1 MLKTLSR
8 KSILRKTFQVG
19 GNTLISRL
27 LGLAREILQ
36 MRFLGIGIANDA
48 FNTAFMIPNSL
59 RKMFAE
65 GALTAAFVPTFVNVY
80 KKEGTKEANK
90 LMTLSLLAFESLVL
104 LICALVMWKTEFTLR
119 LFAPGFSGEQIA
131 SAIPCL
137 KILMPF
143 IFFIST
149 SSLLTGAL
157 QSVNH
162 FFIPSFA
169 PALLNLF
176 YIGGIIICLIQGYTI
191 EYLSWVIMIGGLV
204 QFLLHVWMYLKLG
217 FSLQMP
223 TKESYKSFLHIV
235 AKFLPCF
242 FSMSVMEINLII
254 DNIFASYG
262 SVGTVTLIKYTSRLM
277 GIPLGVFSTAFST
290 ILLPHFSRVAMYAP
304 RRLSFYLLEAAK
316 FILWITAPAT
326 LIMCYL
332 ADDIF
337 LTLFASSSSK
347 FPIEVVPVAGWMLI
361 GYLIGLFWISVN
373 KILLTLFY
381 SFHDTFR
388 PTYTAVIATILN
400 YGFNF
405 IFFAWWGGL
414 GIPFATTLSG
424 IVQMFI
430 SLYLLHRYHNF
441 KLYIRHFMSFASRY
455 LLQMVL
461 LAVPALGL
469 YKIVRYGVE
478 IISSNY
484 HWLEFFMI
492 KSFGYWIWAMP
503 VILIYFY
510 GLYATKRIFKVKL
523 YFLK

>member
-1 MLKTLSR
+1 MSKTLSR
-8 KSILRKTFQVG
+8 KSILQKTMQVG
-19 GNTLISRL
+19 GNTLISRF
-27 LGLAREILQ
+27 LGLSREILQ

-80 KKEGTKEANK
+80 KKEGVDQANS
-90 LMTLSLLAFESLVL
+90 LMSLSLLAFESVVL
-104 LICALVMWKTEFTLR
+104 FLCAFIMWKTEFTLR
-119 LFAPGFSGEQIA
+119 LFAPGFSSDQISLA
-131 SAIPCL
+131 VPCL

-157 QSVNH
+157 QSAHH
-162 FFIPSFA
+162 FFVPSFA
-169 PALLNLF
+169 PVLLNIF
-176 YIGGIIICLIQGYTI
+176 YIGGIVVCLMQGYTI
-191 EYLSWVIMIGGLV
+191 EYLSWAIMLGGFI
-204 QFLLHVWMYLKLG
+204 QFLLHVWMYIQLG
-217 FSLQMP
+217 FSLSFP
-223 TKESYKSFLHIV
+223 TKESYKSFLKIL

-254 DNIFASYG
+254 DNVFASYG
-262 SVGTVTLIKYTSRLM
+262 AAGTVTLIKYTSRLM

-290 ILLPHFSRVAMYAP
+290 ILLPHFSRVVMYAP

-316 FILWITAPAT
+316 FILWVTAPAT

-337 LTLFASSSSK
+337 LTLFASSSNK
-347 FPIEVVPVAGWMLI
+347 FPSDVIPLAGWMLI

-381 SFHDTFR
+381 SFHDTYR
-388 PTYTAVIATILN
+388 PTYTAIIATFLN
-400 YGFNF
+400 YWFNF
-405 IFFAWWGGL
+405 VFFAWWGGA

-430 SLYLLHRYHNF
+430 SLYLLQKYHNF
-441 KLYIRHFMSFASRY
+441 KLYLSNFVKFSAKY
-455 LLQMVL
+455 
-461 LAVPALGL
+461 AVQVIILSLPALIL
-469 YKIVRYGVE
+469 YKTVRRLVE
-478 IISSNY
+478 LIFENNL
-484 HWLEFFMI
+484 WMNFFML

-503 VILIYFY
+503 VIMVYFY
-510 GLYATKRIFKVKL
+510 ALYRTKKLFKIRL
-523 YFLK
+523 FFLK

>member
-1 MLKTLSR
+1 MFKTLSR
-8 KSILRKTFQVG
+8 KSILHKTFQVG
-19 GNTLISRL
+19 GNTLVSRL
-27 LGLAREILQ
+27 LGLTREILQ

-80 KKEGTKEANK
+80 KKDGTKEANG

-104 LICALVMWKTEFTLR
+104 IICALIMWKTEATLR
-119 LFAPGFSGEQIA
+119 LFAPGFSTEQIA
-131 SAIPCL
+131 TAVPCL

-157 QSVNH
+157 QSAHH
-162 FFIPSFA
+162 FFVPSFA
-169 PALLNLF
+169 PVLLNVF
-176 YIGGIIICLIQGYTI
+176 YIGGILICLAKGYTI
-191 EYLSWVIMIGGLV
+191 EYLSWAIMTGGFI
-204 QFLLHVWMYLKLG
+204 QFLLHVWMYIKLG
-217 FSLQMP
+217 FSVAMP
-223 TKESYKSFLHIV
+223 SQESYKSFLRIL

-254 DNIFASYG
+254 DNVFASYG

-304 RRLSFYLLEAAK
+304 RRFSFYILEASK
-316 FILWITAPAT
+316 FILWVTAPAT

-347 FPIEVVPVAGWMLI
+347 FPLEIVPVAGWMLI

-381 SFHDTFR
+381 SFHDTRR
-388 PTYTAVIATILN
+388 PMYTAIIATILN

-405 IFFAWWGGL
+405 VFFSWWGGL

-424 IVQMFI
+424 IVQMLI
-430 SLYLLHRYHNF
+430 SLYLLNKYHNF
-441 KLYIRHFMSFASRY
+441 TLYIGKFLRFAMRY
-455 LLQMVL
+455 LLQMFVI
-461 LAVPALGL
+461 AIPAFGL
-469 YKIVRYGVE
+469 YKLVRHSVE
-478 IISSNY
+478 TFCTSQ
-484 HWLEFFMI
+484 WLQFFMM
-492 KSFGYWIWAMP
+492 KSFGYWVWAVP

-510 GLYATKRIFKVKL
+510 GLYTTKKFFKVKL
-523 YFLK
+523 YFLN